1 MVYVHPRSSNQNDD
15 NKVEMSEG
23 NTEQLNRNEEKID
36 YVENFDM
43 IMTTTN
49 KAMILRWRMNVI
61 NAFFVPPIFSRLF
74 FVFLIV

>member
-15 NKVEMSEG
+15 NKVEMNEG
-23 NTEQLNRNEEKID
+23 KTEQLNGKINEEKID

-61 NAFFVPPIFSRLF
+61 NAFFVPPIFS
-74 FVFLIV
+74 